1 MRILIHIIILLVMIT
16 LGSTAIALAYINPDS
31 TTDLGVS
38 IMYGMGVA
46 SFVVSIVLVMLM
58 RRDFSM
64 KFYRK
69 KEDKERIF
77 SILPV
82 LVGYGEARYSNV
94 EDGEVTFGWLF
105 WFWCL
110 KQREE
115 RD

>member
-1 MRILIHIIILLVMIT
+1 MRILIHIIVLLIMIT
-16 LGSTAIALAYINPDS
+16 LGSTAITLAYINPNS

-38 IMYGMGVA
+38 IMYGTGVA

-69 KEDKERIF
+69 KEDTERIF

-82 LVGYGEARYSNV
+82 LVNYRETRYFSV

-105 WFWCL
+105 WFWRL
-110 KQREE
+110 NQREE

>member
-1 MRILIHIIILLVMIT
+1 MRILIHIIVLLIMIT
-16 LGSTAIALAYINPDS
+16 LGSSAIALAYINPDS

-58 RRDFSM
+58 KKDYSM

-69 KEDKERIF
+69 KEDNERIF
-77 SILPV
+77 SLLPV
-82 LVGYGEARYSNV
+82 LVNCRDTRYSYV